1 MLLQHDAGGSGE
13 TLPAPLARVLHRHL
27 RASADSLFTKGGRR
41 PSVEAPADADKDKD
55 KNKDD
60 KDKNKDDK
68 DKDQDQVREKEAA
81 AAAAAA
87 AAAKRKA
94 AKHEEERPSK
104 KPSLVALPGKID
116 KFARF
121 RNRCTF
127 LPSS

>member
-41 PSVEAPADADKDKD
+41 PSVEAPADADK
-55 KNKDD
+55 D